1 MKIFP
6 IIFIFMVLT
15 FTEDCPAQVFSSDD
29 LKIHGFLTQA
39 YAISDNHQIFGIPT
53 SGTTDYRSLA
63 LQFHYPG
70 PGNLSATLQLA
81 HFRMGQHPSNDFLAP
96 VELDWAFLQ
105 YRINEKMYVRFG
117 KVLMPLG
124 IYNEVR
130 DVGLVLPFYR
140 APYTPY
146 SEGQYVSETFNGGLI
161 YVEQQLGEA
170 WSASLDLYAGGWEWL
185 DWWVIQNPLSGQTD
199 ILTGRPKIDNGI
211 GLQGW
216 LYSPIE
222 GLRLGIS
229 LQQADI
235 HGGITFQED
244 NGIAGIGS
252 QVMRFANLSFD
263 GDFEAWLLRSEM
275 VFLKYNNFPL
285 KGFGYYLQPGLRI
298 LSNTWAYFQYQVMQY
313 WDLPNIATGEKT
325 STKFLKDLGVSLKWQ
340 LSLNIALKFESHWTY
355 SKQIEDAYANPY
367 SQDLPFTRYA
377 VFSISNSF

>member
-170 WSASLDLYAGGWEWL
+170 WTLERIYGLFPSLAERARNLGS
-185 DWWVIQNPLSGQTD
+185 QLSGGEQQMLAIGRALMTNPKLL
-199 ILTGRPKIDNGI
+199 ILDEAT
-211 GLQGW
+211 
-216 LYSPIE
+216 E
-222 GLRLGIS
+222 GLSPLIRQEIWRVLRDLKKSGLSILVIDKNVSALADLAIS
-229 LQQADI
+229 SA
-235 HGGITFQED
+235 
-244 NGIAGIGS
+244 A
-252 QVMRFANLSFD
+252 
-263 GDFEAWLLRSEM
+263 
-275 VFLKYNNFPL
+275 
-285 KGFGYYLQPGLRI
+285 RI
-298 LSNTWAYFQYQVMQY
+298 S
-313 WDLPNIATGEKT
+313 
-325 STKFLKDLGVSLKWQ
+325 
-340 LSLNIALKFESHWTY
+340 
-355 SKQIEDAYANPY
+355 
-367 SQDLPFTRYA
+367 
-377 VFSISNSF
+377 